1 MSLITKVLAV
11 FLFLIGGCF
20 PFVIRKKK
28 IKYQR
33 KGQLCSCT
41 DYQTS
46 RQESIDSIDSVS
58 VVEPTTWHIPSKGR
72 KRIRTISGA
81 SNFSGTSTMSTLS
94 EKDRLWLQAF
104 RFAGRWDSKDLQM
117 DHFGEIKEVKLK
129 TEIETEQCQW
139 VFDESTVNSKRK
151 KWTQSFFFNK
161 IRSLLWFVVLSLGM
175 NVVYSQ
181 LCVYVNV

>member
-1 MSLITKVLAV
+1 MTSLVKQYRYFGSKVAVVTIKSRHNSFVFQLRVAGLDDGRVMSLIRKVLAV

-33 KGQLCSCT
+33 KGHFCSCT

-104 RFAGRWDSKDLQM
+104 RFAGRWDSESSNGRFWRDARS
-117 DHFGEIKEVKLK
+117 
-129 TEIETEQCQW
+129 ETENGNRNW
-139 VFDESTVNSKRK
+139 TMSHRRVNCE
-151 KWTQSFFFNK
+151 F
-161 IRSLLWFVVLSLGM
+161 
-175 NVVYSQ
+175 
-181 LCVYVNV
+181 